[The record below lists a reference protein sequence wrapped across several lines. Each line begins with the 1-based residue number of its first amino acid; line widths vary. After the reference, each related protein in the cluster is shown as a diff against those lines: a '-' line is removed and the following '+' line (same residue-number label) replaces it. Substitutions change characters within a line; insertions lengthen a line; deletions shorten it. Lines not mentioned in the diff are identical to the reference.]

1 MRVSKLRR
9 HIAICRR
16 GNILKTFL
24 MKTAES
30 SLMTKTLICR
40 RIIKNDALLEKFRRS
55 PRKTGRKTGRRRS
68 MEWCVTSKMA
78 TQGNENALQFVN
90 NFSRPV
96 ACQPAAG
103 QAKIFPPKINACVP
117 SVRLLWKTRRSLIRS
132 FSRLS

>member
-1 MRVSKLRR
+1 MARVSKLRR

-16 GNILKTFL
+16 GNILTTFL

-30 SLMTKTLICR
+30 SLMKKTLICR
-40 RIIKNDALLEKFRRS
+40 RIIKNDALLEKFRRN
-55 PRKTGRKTGRRRS
+55 PRKTGRRRS

-90 NFSRPV
+90 NFSLPV

-117 SVRLLWKTRRSLIRS
+117 YVRLLWKTRRSFIRS